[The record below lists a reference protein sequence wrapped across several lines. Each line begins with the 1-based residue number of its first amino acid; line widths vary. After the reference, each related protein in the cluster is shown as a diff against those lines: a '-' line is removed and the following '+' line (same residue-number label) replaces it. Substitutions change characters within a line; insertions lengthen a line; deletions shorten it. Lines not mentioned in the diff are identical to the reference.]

1 MDTVKAIKNLEDILK
16 DLGIP
21 EDMICPNALINQD
34 LQLDSTEIV
43 EVSLALKRKLGIK
56 VKLETR
62 QDKTLTEICTLIESA
77 LSETE
82 SQNSI

>member
-1 MDTVKAIKNLEDILK
+1 MDTVKAMKNLEDILK

-21 EDMICPNALINQD
+21 EDIICSNALIHQD
-34 LQLDSTEIV
+34 LQLIV

-62 QDKTLTEICTLIESA
+62 QDKTLAEICTLIESA